1 MASTSGS
8 EQDVEDQ
15 WDDMAIVRAFEEA
28 LTDQRSRSS
37 KPVKSTGRTQQA
49 VASQSSSKGTNQ
61 SIATDERCEVPKSGC
76 EYPAS
81 SAAPRARETYGES
94 HAGVHADSS
103 ARTSP
108 FDYQKQQQ
116 QSDLYQAAYAQ
127 AFAQLQAQ
135 FQAAYPPTTSQPFGP
150 SIQMPAQ
157 SPCYLPAAPSP
168 SIPMPFS
175 GMPAGQIPGSAVPGP
190 AGPDD
195 GLANVLMSWYQSGY
209 YTGRFQAMQE
219 MKMRGYR

>member
-8 EQDVEDQ
+8 EQEIEEQ

-37 KPVKSTGRTQQA
+37 APVKAAGRTRQA
-49 VASQSSSKGTNQ
+49 VPPQRKSKSTAQSFTV
-61 SIATDERCEVPKSGC
+61 DERYEEQKH
-76 EYPAS
+76 EPAS
-81 SAAPRARETYGES
+81 PAAARARGTYGQLN
-94 HAGVHADSS
+94 AGAHVASPAGTMPSADHH
-103 ARTSP
+103 
-108 FDYQKQQQ
+108 QQQ
-116 QSDLYQAAYAQ
+116 QQNDLYQAAYAQ

-135 FQAAYPPTTSQPFGP
+135 FQAAYPPAPTPQPFGP
-150 SIQMPAQ
+150 SLQMPLHA
-157 SPCYLPAAPSP
+157 PYYPPAAPSP
-168 SIPMPFS
+168 SIPMSFP
-175 GMPAGQIPGSAVPGP
+175 GIPAAPIPGLAAPGA

-219 MKMRGYR
+219 MKMRSYR